1 MRGKTSSLSTRR
13 KGLICYTTRKVS
25 PSGTNRSYLAMRND
39 LQDKLIRM
47 SSSQRSL
54 GSTRKVSSKMLV
66 NGKKVSTRIIRYIL
80 RKRRS
85 SKTAFSCSTFLNSST
100 KQPDKSQTLS
110 AKRSSTFVNTLRS
123 QKILSSSTRIRSF
136 EIHAN
141 SI

>member
-1 MRGKTSSLSTRR
+1 MRGKTSSLLTRR
-13 KGLICYTTRKVS
+13 KGLICFTIRKVL
-25 PSGTNRSYLAMRND
+25 PSGTNRSYLAMQND

-85 SKTAFSCSTFLNSST
+85 SKTAFSCSTFLNSFT

-110 AKRSSTFVNTLRS
+110 ARRSSTFVNTLRS